1 MCLLLC
7 GLLGG
12 DGLVYSSICASFI
25 NKQLTADIHTR
36 TQAHKARAHTPP
48 GACLRTSLAQN
59 NRQAC
64 TQNTHTHTTNCMRA
78 QMHKYI
84 TNPPLHTCLRT
95 EPWPKQQAGMHTK
108 HAHTTNHMRA
118 QMHNYITNPPL
129 HTCLCTEPCP
139 RQQADRH
146 TKHTHTHHQPHACIG
161 ARIPHKPLITHMLV
175 HRALPRTTGRHAHK
189 TRTHTTNHMR
199 AQVHEYL
206 TNPALHTC
214 LRTEP
219 CPGQQARYWEDHD
232 GAVG

>member
-1 MCLLLC
+1 VCAFYFELRFVVFDLYCFGDLHNLIGFVEVLRKSRTWAAMCLLLC

-95 EPWPKQQAGMHTK
+95 EP
-108 HAHTTNHMRA
+108 
-118 QMHNYITNPPL
+118 
-129 HTCLCTEPCP
+129 
-139 RQQADRH
+139 
-146 TKHTHTHHQPHACIG
+146 
-161 ARIPHKPLITHMLV
+161 
-175 HRALPRTTGRHAHK
+175 
-189 TRTHTTNHMR
+189 
-199 AQVHEYL
+199 
-206 TNPALHTC
+206 
-214 LRTEP
+214 
-219 CPGQQARYWEDHD
+219 
-232 GAVG
+232 